1 MAPRV
6 TNVMLSLLLAGA
18 VSGAVAQED
27 CSARIGQMAKIGDFQ
42 AALSCVD
49 NRIGAESERTRVE
62 AEKNRKLLLSKIT
75 EFDIVTAN
83 VRNIALKEATAGN
96 WKEIPD
102 SQAAHVCF
110 LSSVRLPQQGLCQ
123 ISYQGSQEHWA
134 YNISDPKSAGFICT
148 ATCVWMGLAPKPQ
161 PKE

>member
-1 MAPRV
+1 MTSRYTSGV
-6 TNVMLSLLLAGA
+6 LSLLLAGVA
-18 VSGAVAQED
+18 SGLGAQED
-27 CSARIGQMAKIGDFQ
+27 CSARIGQMAKIADVQ

-62 AEKNRKLLLSKIT
+62 AEKSRKLLLSKIT

-83 VRNIALKEATAGN
+83 ARNIALKEATGGN

-102 SQAAHVCF
+102 SQAAHACF

-123 ISYQGSQEHWA
+123 IGYQGAQEHWA
-134 YNISDPKSAGFICT
+134 YNISDPKGTGFICT
-148 ATCVWMGLAPKPQ
+148 ATCVWMGLVPKPQ

>member
-1 MAPRV
+1 MNSRV
-6 TNVMLSLLLAGA
+6 TSAALSLVLAGA
-18 VSGAVAQED
+18 TASLAAQED
-27 CSARIGQMAKIGDFQ
+27 CSARIGKMEKIGDIQ

-49 NRIGAESERTRVE
+49 SKMASEIERTRVE
-62 AEKNRKLLLSKIT
+62 AEKNRKQLLSKIT
-75 EFDIVTAN
+75 EFDLVTAN
-83 VRNIALKEATAGN
+83 AKNIALKDATSGN

-102 SQAAHVCF
+102 SQAANVCF

-148 ATCVWMGLAPKPQ
+148 ATCVWLGLVPKPQ